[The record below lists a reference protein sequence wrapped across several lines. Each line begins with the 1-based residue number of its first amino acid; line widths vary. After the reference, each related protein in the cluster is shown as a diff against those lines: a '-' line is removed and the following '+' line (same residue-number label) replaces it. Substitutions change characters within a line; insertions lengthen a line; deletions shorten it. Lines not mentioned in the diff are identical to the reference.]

1 VELFGISGILG
12 GGSIEPPRA
21 PLVTGLTL
29 LVEKDPLILSFGN
42 RLLGKHGSNENQI
55 RNYIS
60 QKMSKLGHLLEA
72 SKIVNSNKKKLQDI
86 MEPVQ
91 WGNLISAVQKVAGY
105 NESMREFDT
114 PSIALKV
121 GNKLLLLVE
130 DVVKL
135 HTNSSGPNKQ
145 Y

>member
-1 VELFGISGILG
+1 
-12 GGSIEPPRA
+12 
-21 PLVTGLTL
+21 
-29 LVEKDPLILSFGN
+29 
-42 RLLGKHGSNENQI
+42 
-55 RNYIS
+55 
-60 QKMSKLGHLLEA
+60 MSKLGHLLEA